1 MALRS
6 VTNEQLYPPRRCTKE
21 IPSSAFLPIL
31 NKQEKASFTT
41 KAEEFRTPPKERW
54 YCPEKKCGQWIP
66 SPKGSRPLYYRICSH
81 CRTTI
86 CILCRGLWDSGQKC
100 PKRKKNDALEA
111 ALLKLANRR
120 KWKRC
125 PNCHAM
131 VERIAGCPHMLC
143 RCNTAFWHALDFI
156 K

>member
-100 PKRKKNDALEA
+100 PKRKKNDAPTVGSGSD
-111 ALLKLANRR
+111 ALTVMRWWSALRAVPICSADAIR
-120 KWKRC
+120 
-125 PNCHAM
+125 HS
-131 VERIAGCPHMLC
+131 GMLLISSNDSHV
-143 RCNTAFWHALDFI
+143 RG
-156 K
+156 